1 MKPRKPII
9 KKFKKSTYNICIN
22 YYKNQ
27 SEYNRLRLIDNLK
40 RWARLEPS
48 TDAYA
53 YEDYTGEPLELIM
66 YCSDRM
72 NSGRAKAILT
82 LFKMEE

>member
-1 MKPRKPII
+1 MRSKKPII
-9 KKFKKSTYNICIN
+9 KKFKKSTYNICTN

-40 RWARLEPS
+40 RWSRLEPS
-48 TDAYA
+48 TDAYL
-53 YEDYTGEPLELIM
+53 YDDYKHKPLELIM

-72 NSGRAKAILT
+72 NVGRAKAILR
-82 LFKMEE
+82 LL